1 MSARSPRPS
10 RFCASTPATKDA
22 EPTHALFQSRQDK
35 RERGVSTKDTSSRGG
50 TPASIHTHSSPQ
62 LLHPTARM
70 LGFCALHPRG
80 ARHSHL
86 SPPPTPHHLHH
97 HKARLNHFL
106 RHSTDSENSRAPP
119 LLHSPCSAT
128 ATIFGTSK
136 LTHVTSRAFVSLRD
150 HPLSHTHVLSLALTS
165 DDRHDL

>member
-1 MSARSPRPS
+1 MPSPH
-10 RFCASTPATKDA
+10 TPFFKVGRT
-22 EPTHALFQSRQDK
+22 RGCG
-35 RERGVSTKDTSSRGG
+35 GVSTKDTSSRGG

-119 LLHSPCSAT
+119 LLHSPCSAPPPQSS
-128 ATIFGTSK
+128 GTSK
-136 LTHVTSRAFVSLRD
+136 LTHVTPRAFVGLRD
-150 HPLSHTHVLSLALTS
+150 HPLSHTSSLSRSHLRRQTRPVKGGPKLCKRTAVCS
-165 DDRHDL
+165 DSP